1 VDKNN
6 GVKIRIRL
14 LALVYLI
21 VGVAIAGSHHYF
33 TNLHTVRQ
41 FLSAILA
48 VVLWPLILLGIN
60 LHIRR

>member
-1 VDKNN
+1 MRN

-14 LALVYLI
+14 LVLIYLI
-21 VGVAIAGSHHYF
+21 VGVAIAASHHYF

-41 FLSAILA
+41 ILSAILA
-48 VVLWPLILLGIN
+48 VALWPLILLGIN